1 MDERE
6 HQVCI
11 VLGSNIEPAENIRKA
26 LRILQGYGRLERI
39 STTWETPSFGSP
51 GPNFLNTAVL
61 FRTKFNA
68 ADLKYEVLRPIESQL
83 GRVRTANKNAPRTID
98 LDIVLFDGQVVD
110 PKLWSRPFLVIT
122 VAELFPDL
130 VHTETGRSLASIA
143 HEMRKTV
150 GAVPHPELPTK

>member
-11 VLGSNIEPAENIRKA
+11 VLGSNIEPVDHILKA
-26 LRILQGYGRLERI
+26 LNILEDYGRLERI

-68 ADLKYEVLRPIESQL
+68 TELKYEILRLIESQL
-83 GRVRTANKNAPRTID
+83 GRVRTTDKNAPRTID

-110 PKLWSRPFLVIT
+110 PKLWVRPFLAIT

-130 VHTETGRSLASIA
+130 VHKKTGRSLSSIA
-143 HEMRKTV
+143 HEVMMTV
-150 GAVPHPELPTK
+150 GAIPHPELPTK